1 MHTACM
7 HKRFSGKLS
16 DPKMAQANAL
26 NTTSEEEVKSLSRF
40 QLFATPWIVA

>member
-1 MHTACM
+1 
-7 HKRFSGKLS
+7 
-16 DPKMAQANAL
+16 MAQANAL